1 MPGMTEEDIGTE
13 VEETVVVEDCGAVGC
28 MIPVLDEG
36 DDVLEGWDI
45 SVGWLVVVG

>member
-1 MPGMTEEDIGTE
+1 MSGMTEEDIGTE
-13 VEETVVVEDCGAVGC
+13 DEETVVVEDGGAAGC